1 MLARLV
7 CQKSAAGGGSQWR
20 EAFILTI
27 DGRRR
32 LRCCHCQF
40 ASHRTILVAAAKI
53 TLSAASVPVVLTCS
67 PIAAIMKTQFQT
79 QDTMQTPQAL
89 LDSVSAFHFKRER
102 LFSERRRCE
111 AMSTFSGRK
120 NSGMEIPDYAI
131 ERIARCLLPMIQAYY
146 ESDEGQAELAVWNE
160 KKDAEDTREH
170 DRQTA

>member
-7 CQKSAAGGGSQWR
+7 CQKA
-20 EAFILTI
+20 
-27 DGRRR
+27 R
-32 LRCCHCQF
+32 L
-40 ASHRTILVAAAKI
+40 AAAALRPFPICKPQNNFGSRCPNYAVSRSI
-53 TLSAASVPVVLTCS
+53 PVVLTCS
-67 PIAAIMKTQFQT
+67 PIAAIMKTQFRT

-89 LDSVSAFHFKRER
+89 LDSVSAFHFKREQ

-146 ESDEGQAELAVWNE
+146 ESGEGQAELAAWNE

>member
-1 MLARLV
+1 MV
-7 CQKSAAGGGSQWR
+7 FTGS
-20 EAFILTI
+20 LDT
-27 DGRRR
+27 
-32 LRCCHCQF
+32 
-40 ASHRTILVAAAKI
+40 
-53 TLSAASVPVVLTCS
+53 
-67 PIAAIMKTQFQT
+67 AIIKAQFQT
-79 QDTMQTPQAL
+79 QDAMQTPQAL

-120 NSGMEIPDYAI
+120 NSGMDIPDYAI

-146 ESDEGQAELAVWNE
+146 ESDEGQAELAAWNE